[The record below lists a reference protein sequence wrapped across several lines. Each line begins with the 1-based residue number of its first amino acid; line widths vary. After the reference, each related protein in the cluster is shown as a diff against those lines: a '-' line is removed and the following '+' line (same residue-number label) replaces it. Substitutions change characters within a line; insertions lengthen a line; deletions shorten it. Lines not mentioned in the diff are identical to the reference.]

1 MFMHVFSVNKSTQL
15 NNILKFSL
23 FNSIESTTNTSI
35 QKEYLHLIVHL
46 IRGKLKLY
54 CALISRQ
61 EFEHE
66 VQALN

>member
-35 QKEYLHLIVHL
+35 QKEYLHLI
-46 IRGKLKLY
+46 RGKLKLY